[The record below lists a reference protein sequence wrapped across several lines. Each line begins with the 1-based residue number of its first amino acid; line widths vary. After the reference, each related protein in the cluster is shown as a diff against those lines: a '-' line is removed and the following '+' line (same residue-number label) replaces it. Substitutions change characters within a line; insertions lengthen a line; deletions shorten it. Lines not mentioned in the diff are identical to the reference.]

1 MGRMQPIRL
10 CKPCNAHA
18 CPQQGWKSCANRSN
32 IVALRFG
39 DHGRKEIFC
48 WLKSLTGF
56 KLRSTTPNI
65 TQRHATTC
73 NRVCKRTQHVTS
85 NVGSCWPTTLRPF
98 ARRLMTLLISSFNST
113 FVEGDVFIYY
123 LLVLLLYVK
132 NQINS
137 RGYNESACM
146 VIL

>member
-1 MGRMQPIRL
+1 MLEEL
-10 CKPCNAHA
+10 CKPIEHC
-18 CPQQGWKSCANRSN
+18 CATLRRS
-32 IVALRFG
+32 
-39 DHGRKEIFC
+39 RKKRNFRSC

-65 TQRHATTC
+65 TQPHATTC
-73 NRVCKRTQHVTS
+73 NRVCRRTQHVTS

-98 ARRLMTLLISSFNST
+98 ARRLMTLLISSINPT
-113 FVEGDVFIYY
+113 FVKGDGFIYY

-137 RGYNESACM
+137 RGYNESACIGYPL
-146 VIL
+146 VLVSLLSWIRK